1 MVNNINILTILLI
14 LCLFLSYSF
23 WTSLAQREAQELTS
37 LQPISLTNSFVS
49 KTQDD
54 KQVDSDT
61 TEKFEILT
69 DETGNSKVYISG
81 EYYINYLEIL
91 RQQHHE
97 MLIKLIELADKI
109 VLNNTVYSVT
119 LKNSLPPSN
128 DPHDYMSLSRYFWPN
143 PNKPNGLPYI
153 RIDGIENPE
162 IYTIPDYT
170 LMRDLFK
177 EIGNLG
183 FAYFF
188 TNNNSYVEK
197 ALYRI
202 NEWFIDEK
210 TRMNPNLNYA
220 GFRRGDI
227 IGRRTGVLDIRPV
240 FRMLQSIPLMRSSS
254 KWNFVIEK
262 KLRRWF
268 SEYYTW
274 LTTSPIGIKAK
285 EDGFNNHGTHYDV
298 QVTFILSF
306 LGHDEQARTYSKQ
319 ALINRINIG
328 ILPSGE
334 QPFETR
340 RMLSWHYSIFNL
352 QALFLLAERADHYGY
367 NDAWTYVGNDGQTL
381 KKAVDY
387 ILYYA
392 LNDGK
397 DWPFQNIGD
406 FELNDFVKILE
417 LSYVTWADEKYLQ
430 ALLNL
435 RPKAKLE
442 QIEKNLDFEDNYL
455 CVWSLMTN
463 RLLWSCID

>member
-23 WTSLAQREAQELTS
+23 WTSLAQQEVTS
-37 LQPISLTNSFVS
+37 LQPISLTNSYVS

-143 PNKPNGLPYI
+143 PDKPNGLPYI

-220 GFRRGDI
+220 GFRKGDI
-227 IGRRTGVLDIRPV
+227 IGRRTGVLDIRP
-240 FRMLQSIPLMRSSS
+240 
-254 KWNFVIEK
+254 KK

-430 ALLNL
+430 ALLIL